1 MKEAGLRVVG
11 IVMNWRVNF
20 SIKGRSDHSSPA
32 GCCHDGVAS
41 VFLRPLIFSK
51 KSLNSQFSSEN
62 IPISK
67 CWQQNPILVFI
78 LDAYLFMARH
88 YMANKLHLLA
98 TSTILQPLISTFAPH

>member
-1 MKEAGLRVVG
+1 MNEAGLRVVG

-67 CWQQNPILVFI
+67 CWQKNPILVFI